1 MKTTALPP
9 SVLTKSQTRNFGPV
23 PCPSWGE
30 GYTIT
35 AAVRYDDRCGNGHN
49 TFGITASI
57 RGPGDPDAA
66 GGCLHNEIAGAF
78 PSLAPLVKW
87 HGVSSDGPLHYLD
100 NAIFLAGERDCHGLL
115 KGEFRQHLSRGKL
128 QAGGIEGVPLW
139 ELVHPE
145 GMKTEIYAHEKP
157 APVTLEWQ
165 PYGRTGEG
173 KARELASARVCACW
187 PEATDEELMQET
199 EALKAALLARLPAL
213 LVEFKAAVESLG
225 FTY

>member
-1 MKTTALPP
+1 MIRA
-9 SVLTKSQTRNFGPV
+9 
-23 PCPSWGE
+23 E
-30 GYTIT
+30 
-35 AAVRYDDRCGNGHN
+35 VRFDDQCGNGHN
-49 TFGITASI
+49 TFSITADISSPK
-57 RGPGDPDAA
+57 RRDEG
-66 GGCLHNEIAGAF
+66 GGCCHKEIAEAF
-78 PSLAPLVKW
+78 PELAPFVKW
-87 HGVSSDGPLHYLD
+87 HGVSSDGPLHYLA
-100 NAIFLAGERDCHGLL
+100 NTVFLAGDRDCHGLK

-139 ELVHPE
+139 KLVHPE
-145 GMKTEIYAHEKP
+145 GMEVEVEVYSHTKP

-187 PEATDEELMQET
+187 PKATDEELMQEP

-225 FTY
+225 LTY